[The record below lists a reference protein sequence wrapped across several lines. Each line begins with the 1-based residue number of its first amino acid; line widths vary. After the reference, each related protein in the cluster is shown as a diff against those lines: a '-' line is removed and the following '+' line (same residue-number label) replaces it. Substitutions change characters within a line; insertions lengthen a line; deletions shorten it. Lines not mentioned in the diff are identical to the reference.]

1 MEKTID
7 QRVEEVTYNRAK
19 VWQLVLFALNN
30 ASTNIYLFT
39 FMFVTYFSTGV
50 LGLAAIFVSQ
60 IMGYI
65 RIFDGFIDPA
75 IGILIDKTETKFG
88 KYRPILIIGNII
100 TALSLILLLGL
111 SGVDEGIRFP
121 LLSWF

>member
-111 SGVDEGIRFP
+111 SGVDEGIRFHF
-121 LLSWF
+121 LSWF